1 MINLMKR
8 SRAKVDATLNIVL
21 PKTAIS
27 VGTIGSLGSEKYIS
41 TIFFVNV
48 MDIINDTVNTI
59 ADITERTI
67 FFLLW
72 LLMIFL
78 AM

>member
-1 MINLMKR
+1 MKR
-8 SRAKVDATLNIVL
+8 SRAKVDATLNIIL

-27 VGTIGSLGSEKYIS
+27 VGSIGSFGSEKYIS

-48 MDIINDTVNTI
+48 TDIINDTVNTI

-67 FFLLW
+67 FFLLL
-72 LLMIFL
+72 LLMIYL

>member
-1 MINLMKR
+1 MINLMKK
-8 SRAKVDATLNIVL
+8 SRAKINATFNMIP

-27 VGTIGSLGSEKYIS
+27 VGTICSFGPEKYIS
-41 TIFFVNV
+41 TISFVNV